1 MNIKKAE
8 LDKKKQS
15 TFEGIKQVNE
25 YGQDYWSAR
34 NLQKILEYSGYRN
47 FLRVVDKAKE
57 ACRNSGQP
65 VENHFEDVL
74 DMVRIGSGAVRK
86 VEDIRLSRYACYL
99 IVQNADPSKEIV
111 ALGQTYFAVQTRKQ
125 ELTEQEAFKNLK
137 TEDDKRLFLRNELK
151 THNRQ
156 LAEVAK
162 GAGVIQPMDYA
173 IFQDHGYKGL
183 YGGLGAKDI
192 HKRKELKKSQKILD
206 HMGSTELAANLFR
219 TTQTEEKIRREDIK
233 GKKKANKTHH
243 DVGRKVRQTIKELG
257 GTMPEDLPT
266 LDSIKKI
273 ERQKGQQL
281 KNGT

>member
-1 MNIKKAE
+1 MGK
-8 LDKKKQS
+8 
-15 TFEGIKQVNE
+15 
-25 YGQDYWSAR
+25 
-34 NLQKILEYSGYRN
+34 
-47 FLRVVDKAKE
+47 
-57 ACRNSGQP
+57 
-65 VENHFEDVL
+65 
-74 DMVRIGSGAVRK
+74 MVPLGSGAQREI
-86 VEDIRLSRYACYL
+86 EDFVLSRYACYL
-99 IVQNADPSKEIV
+99 VVQNADPSKEII

-219 TTQTEEKIRREDIK
+219 ATQTEEKIRREDIK
-233 GKKKANKTHH
+233 GKKKANQTHH

-266 LDSIKKI
+266 VDSIKKL
-273 ERQKGQQL
+273 EQQKRKQL
-281 KNGT
+281 NNG